1 MKKFDGMLILSDM
14 DGTILDDNKQIS
26 EENIKAIQYFVD
38 NGGRFSL
45 ATGRSKTSMEYY
57 VQHLPINAP
66 VVVYNG
72 AGVYDF
78 KADRFVFTKCMDDS
92 CVAFIN
98 DICQKFPFVA
108 GEVYLEATEFVVN
121 GNEITDWHF
130 KQIRLPM
137 IEKKAEEIPLP
148 WVKINF
154 CIPEEKMDEVEAYAR
169 EYHKNWFY
177 QRSGRRF
184 FEAMSLGLDK
194 GTGALEV
201 CKAENIDPKYL
212 FTIGDHLNDIE
223 LIEAAGISFCPAN
236 SQDKIKEMA
245 DVIVTDNNNHALASM
260 IEWLDKK
267 F

>member
-14 DGTILDDNKQIS
+14 DGTLLDSEKKIS
-26 EENIKAIQYFVD
+26 EENIRAIQYFVD
-38 NGGRFSL
+38 NGGKFSL
-45 ATGRSKTSMEYY
+45 ATGRSKSSMEYY

-78 KADRFVFTKCMDDS
+78 KADKFVFQKYMDDT
-92 CVAFIN
+92 CIAFID
-98 DICQKFPFVA
+98 DICREFPFVA
-108 GEVYLEATEFVVN
+108 GEVYLDFTEFVVN

-137 IEKKAEEIPLP
+137 IEKKSTEIPLP

-154 CIPEEKMDEVEAYAR
+154 CIPAERIDEVEAYAL
-169 EYHKNWFY
+169 EKHSKWFF
-177 QRSGRRF
+177 QRSGSRF
-184 FEAMSLGLDK
+184 LEAMSKGVDK
-194 GTGALEV
+194 GTGAIEV

-245 DVIVTDNNNHALASM
+245 DVIVTDNNNSALASM
-260 IEWLDKK
+260 IDWLDKK

>member
-14 DGTILDDNKQIS
+14 DGTLLDSEKKIS
-26 EENIKAIQYFVD
+26 EENVKAIQYFVD
-38 NGGRFSL
+38 NGGKFSL
-45 ATGRSKTSMEYY
+45 ATGRSKSSMEFY
-57 VQHLPINAP
+57 VEHLPINAP

-78 KADRFVFTKCMDDS
+78 KADKFVFQKYMDET
-92 CVAFIN
+92 CVPFIE
-98 DICQKFPFVA
+98 DICREFPFVA
-108 GEVYLEATEFVVN
+108 GEVYRDFTEFVVN

-137 IEKKAEEIPLP
+137 IEKKADEIPLP

-154 CIPEEKMDEVEAYAR
+154 CIPAERMDEVEAYAL
-169 EYHKNWFY
+169 EKHPEWFY
-177 QRSGRRF
+177 QRSGSRF
-184 FEAMSLGLDK
+184 FEAMSKGVDK

-201 CKAENIDPKYL
+201 CRAENINPEYL

-245 DVIVTDNNNHALASM
+245 DVIVADNNNSALASM
-260 IEWLDKK
+260 IDWLDKK

>member
-14 DGTILDDNKQIS
+14 DGTLLDSEKKIS
-26 EENIKAIQYFVD
+26 EENIRAIQYFVD
-38 NGGRFSL
+38 NGGKFSL
-45 ATGRSKTSMEYY
+45 ATGRSKSSMEYY

-78 KADRFVFTKCMDDS
+78 MADKFVFQKYMDDT
-92 CVAFIN
+92 CIAFID
-98 DICQKFPFVA
+98 DICREFPFVA
-108 GEVYLEATEFVVN
+108 GEVYLDFTEFVVN

-137 IEKKAEEIPLP
+137 IEKKSTEIPLP

-154 CIPEEKMDEVEAYAR
+154 CIPSEKIDEVEAYAL
-169 EYHKNWFY
+169 EKHSKWFF
-177 QRSGRRF
+177 QRSGSRF
-184 FEAMSLGLDK
+184 LEAMSKGVDK

-236 SQDKIKEMA
+236 SQDRIKEMA
-245 DVIVTDNNNHALASM
+245 DVIVTDNNNSALASM
-260 IEWLDKK
+260 IDWLDKK